1 MSGGHDKNTTYIIY
15 NYNIGPSFEDLGKNV
30 YVLASENSQTFTYT
44 NSEKLLVPTFSNYNP
59 SSPTTTSPYNDMV
72 EVVLG
77 DNIEAG
83 ICKFSFCKYLES
95 VTINYRNDRISIG
108 AFGFC
113 QSLTSV
119 TIPNT
124 IRSIEEGAFYACNK
138 LPTFNFDN
146 ITYIGFSAFQ
156 DCGTFTTLQ
165 FNNNSYFFVSNSFD
179 NCTKLTSISFND
191 KCVGVIQPN
200 AFVSTGI
207 TNVTLPPN
215 MLWTPN
221 PQGSQYEVGSFPLG
235 CDVSGGRIGSGV
247 VGNFKLTSIGTDSTD
262 RVFTATATTSGTASG
277 VGDTNADALNQLL
290 SNATADFIFPT
301 VSGFASQYGSS
312 GSTRHTLDFTL
323 VG

>member
-83 ICKFSFCKYLES
+83 ICNFSFCKSLES

-113 QSLTSV
+113 QSLTLV

-138 LPTFNFDN
+138 LTNFEFDN

-156 DCGTFTTLQ
+156 DCGGFTTLQ
-165 FNNNSYFFVSNSFD
+165 FNNNSYFFVDHSFD
-179 NCTKLTSISFND
+179 NCDNLVNISFSKDN
-191 KCVGVIQPN
+191 CVGVIQPN
-200 AFVSTGI
+200 AFVSTGL

-221 PQGSQYEVGSFPLG
+221 PKDSPYEVGSFPLG
-235 CDVSGGRIGSGV
+235 CEVSGGRNGSGV
-247 VGNFKLTSIGTDSTD
+247 AGNFKLTSIGTDSTD
-262 RVFTATATTSGTASG
+262 SVFTATATTSSTATG
-277 VGDTNADALNQLL
+277 ATIDDALKQLL
-290 SNATADFIFPT
+290 STATNDFIVPT
-301 VSGFASQYGSS
+301 VSSFRANYGSS
-312 GSTRHTLDFTL
+312 GPTTHTLDFTL